1 MKIILVYFQK
11 LINCFQKNSEI
22 FLTTGMRNGIIH
34 IYQTDDEDEYFRTSA
49 EREHPDGGKGQA
61 EAEGMDFTR
70 AD

>member
-1 MKIILVYFQK
+1 MKIILPYFQK
-11 LINCFQKNSEI
+11 SVNHFQKNPVI
-22 FLTTGMRNGIIH
+22 FLTTGMRDGIIH

-49 EREHPDGGKGQA
+49 EREHPEGGKGQA

>member
-11 LINCFQKNSEI
+11 LINRFQKNFEI